1 MVTKLETEMRLLY
14 NIINMEG
21 TTEKLKTIVEL
32 VIKQRFKVNGDIF
45 KYDFSRIKDELK
57 TLADSDKYGIDPIE
71 QRKLLEEL
79 DEGEN
84 DSFEIDYVDKIEDEF
99 GFFTS
104 HWRHGYSWLKQY
116 LYPAV
121 EPERYPYDVFLRLSY
136 TGVEMLKKK
145 YDIKCYEATLKYDGN
160 MQRFTVICNGKEYT
174 FKKSLTNGADT
185 TKMIEFAWK
194 HRGNYITTDS
204 INKYANLR
212 EPVERIDSSL
222 KHCSVVVEVLKPFF
236 DYNDR
241 KIRLNDSALLTV
253 SELEPIKLRTTV
265 RDILGQN

>member
-45 KYDFSRIKDELK
+45 KYDFSKIKDELK

-84 DSFEIDYVDKIEDEF
+84 DSFEIDYVDKIEDEL

-104 HWRHGYSWLKQY
+104 HWRHSYSWLKQY

-121 EPERYPYDVFLRLSY
+121 EPERYPYDVFIRLNY
-136 TGVEMLKKK
+136 DGVKKLKMK
-145 YDIKCYEATLKYDGN
+145 YEIECYDATLKYN
-160 MQRFTVICNGKEYT
+160 VNTQRFTVICNGKEYT
-174 FKKSLTNGADT
+174 MRKALTNEANT
-185 TKMIEFAWK
+185 TKIIEYAWK
-194 HRGNYITTDS
+194 YRNNYVTIDS
-204 INKYANLR
+204 INRKAGLN
-212 EPVERIDSSL
+212 EQIKAIDASL
-222 KHCSVVVEVLKPFF
+222 KNCTIITDVLKSFT
-236 DYNDR
+236 DYTDR
-241 KIRLNDSALLTV
+241 KMKITDQTMLTI
-253 SELEPIKLRTTV
+253 SELKRIESLAEVK
-265 RDILGQN
+265 DFLG